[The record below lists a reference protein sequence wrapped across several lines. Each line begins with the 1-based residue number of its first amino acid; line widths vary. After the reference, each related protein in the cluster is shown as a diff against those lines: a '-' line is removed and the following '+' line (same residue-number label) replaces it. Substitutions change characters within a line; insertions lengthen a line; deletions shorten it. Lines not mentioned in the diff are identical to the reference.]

1 VSDRTRSEDSQEQF
15 AERLMEAEVR
25 MEKSL
30 ESLHKELGGIRTG
43 RATPSLVDRIQVDY
57 YGAPTPL
64 QSIAGVTA
72 PEARLLVIQP
82 YDRSSI
88 GAIEKALQ
96 RSELGLNPTNDG
108 QVIRIAIP
116 PLTEERRR
124 EFAKIVKQKAEE
136 ARIAVR
142 NIRRDEVD
150 HLRRMEKDGHVSK
163 DEIERNI
170 SEVQHITDTFVG
182 KVDDLAQKKEAEIL
196 EV

>member
-1 VSDRTRSEDSQEQF
+1 MSDRTRSEDSQEQF
-15 AERLMEAEVR
+15 AERLMDAEVR

-30 ESLHKELGGIRTG
+30 EALHKELGGIRTG

-72 PEARLLVIQP
+72 PEARLLLIQP

-88 GAIEKALQ
+88 AAIEKALQ
-96 RSELGLNPTNDG
+96 RSELGLNPSNDG

-150 HLRRMEKDGHVSK
+150 HLRRMEKEGHVSK

-170 SEVQHITDTFVG
+170 SEVQHITDSFVG

>member
-1 VSDRTRSEDSQEQF
+1 MSDRAHADEVRAQME
-15 AERLMEAEVR
+15 ERLVDAEVR

-30 ESLHKELGGIRTG
+30 DSLHKELATIRTG
-43 RATPSLVDRIQVDY
+43 RATPALVDRVHVDY

-64 QSIAGVTA
+64 QSLATISA
-72 PEARLLVIQP
+72 PEARLLLITP

-96 RSELGLNPTNDG
+96 SSQLGLNPNNDG

-116 PLTEERRR
+116 QLTEERRK
-124 EFAKIVKQKAEE
+124 EFVRIVKQKAEE
-136 ARIAVR
+136 ARVSVR

-150 HLRRMEKDGHVSK
+150 HLRKIEKEGHVSK
-163 DEIERNI
+163 DEVDRSIDQ
-170 SEVQHITDTFVG
+170 VQRITDAHVG

>member
-1 VSDRTRSEDSQEQF
+1 MSDRTRSEDSQAQIE
-15 AERLMEAEVR
+15 ERLVDAEVR

-30 ESLHKELGGIRTG
+30 EALHKELGGIRTG
-43 RATPSLVDRIQVDY
+43 RATPSLVDRLQVDY

-72 PEARLLVIQP
+72 PEARLLLISP

-96 RSELGLNPTNDG
+96 KSELGLNPSNDG

-124 EFAKIVKQKAEE
+124 DFGKIVRQKAEE

-150 HLRRMEKDGHVSK
+150 HLRRMEKDGHISK

-170 SEVQHITDTFVG
+170 TEVQHITDNVIG
-182 KVDDLAQKKEAEIL
+182 KVDDLAQKKEAELL

>member
-1 VSDRTRSEDSQEQF
+1 VSDRTRSEDSQAQIQ
-15 AERLMEAEVR
+15 ERLVDAEVR

-30 ESLHKELGGIRTG
+30 ESLHKDLGGVRTG
-43 RATPSLVDRIQVDY
+43 RATPSLVDRVLVDY
-57 YGAPTPL
+57 YGTPTPL
-64 QSIAGVTA
+64 QSIAGITA
-72 PEARLLVIQP
+72 PEARLLLIQP
-82 YDRSSI
+82 YDRNSI
-88 GAIEKALQ
+88 QAIEKALQ
-96 RSELGLNPTNDG
+96 RGELALNPSNDG

-124 EFAKIVKQKAEE
+124 EFAKLVKQKAEE

-142 NIRRDEVD
+142 NIRRDEVE
-150 HLRRMEKDGHVSK
+150 HLRKLEKEGHVSK

-170 SEVQHITDTFVG
+170 AEVQHITDSFIG

>member
-1 VSDRTRSEDSQEQF
+1 MSDRTRSEDSQEQF
-15 AERLMEAEVR
+15 AERLMDAEVR

-30 ESLHKELGGIRTG
+30 EALHKELGSIRTG

-64 QSIAGVTA
+64 QTIAGVTA
-72 PEARLLVIQP
+72 PEARLLLIQP

-88 GAIEKALQ
+88 AAIEKALQ
-96 RSELGLNPTNDG
+96 RSELGLNPSNDG

-170 SEVQHITDTFVG
+170 SEVQHITDSFVG

>member
-1 VSDRTRSEDSQEQF
+1 MSDRTRSEDSQAQIQ
-15 AERLMEAEVR
+15 ERLLDAEVR

-30 ESLHKELGGIRTG
+30 ESLAKELGGIRTG
-43 RATPSLVDRIQVDY
+43 RATPSLIERVLVDY

-82 YDRSSI
+82 YDRTSI
-88 GAIEKALQ
+88 QAIEKALQ
-96 RSELGLNPTNDG
+96 KGDLGMNPTNDG

-116 PLTEERRR
+116 ALTEDRRR
-124 EFAKIVKQKAEE
+124 EFAKLVKQKAEE

-142 NIRRDEVD
+142 NIRRDEVE

-170 SEVQHITDTFVG
+170 ATVQHITDGFIG
-182 KVDDLAQKKEAEIL
+182 KIDDSAERKEAEIL